1 MAWALSVSAWAS
13 GKSTAA
19 GTTVTGTAG
28 ATAAVGNVIVAV
40 VATDNTQ
47 TTDGNTSEVS
57 SITDPRGNTWT
68 KAREFCNGQGLANA
82 GAVVAVF
89 YCKVTT
95 QIENA
100 DTITVTLANTHTA
113 KAFTADLFTVNG
125 TISVAGTAD
134 LANDGADPGSMTI
147 SSLASKEYLF
157 VRGIAS
163 ESNTATA
170 LTPTS
175 SYTSFGAEQIGD
187 TGTSATSMACR
198 GEWRILT
205 GTGDTSDPTLFS
217 ADHAS
222 AYVALLATPT
232 NTVNLLRGVLGRPLG
247 GKL

>member
-1 MAWALSVSAWAS
+1 MGWAWSSGFAS
-13 GKSTAA
+13 GKSTSS

-28 ATAAVGNVIVAV
+28 LAAAVGTVVVAV

-47 TTDGNTSEVS
+47 TTDGNTSEVA
-57 SITDPRGNTWT
+57 SITDPRSNTWT
-68 KAREFCNGQGLANA
+68 KAREFCNGQGFANA
-82 GAVVAVF
+82 GATVAIF

-95 QIENA
+95 QIETS

-113 KAFTADLFTVNG
+113 KCFSADLFTVSG

-163 ESNTATA
+163 ESNDASPYTATA
-170 LTPTS
+170 N
-175 SYTSFGAEQIGD
+175 YTQFSADQVAD
-187 TGTSATSMACR
+187 TGVSAASMSVHC
-198 GEWRILT
+198 EWRILT

-222 AYVALLATPT
+222 AYVALLATPS
-232 NTVNLLRGVLGRPLG
+232 NTANLLRGLLGRPFG